1 MVWGIA
7 LKFNITIKKHLTI
20 IFGIF
25 SLVIIILVALILN
38 FAVDNSFHNYAYS
51 KNQLQSIDKPSLAN
65 DNLVGKKQVNNNPKG
80 WSFSNA
86 RAQNYQL
93 TNVEQE
99 LKDSINK
106 SIVII
111 GLFSF
116 LFSLLVGHLISIKL
130 SKPLKLLTKMTQ
142 EVEKGNYDIKIEHK
156 TSVKE
161 ISVLSSALLKMA
173 NQISESIKHDK
184 RLSQDVQHEI
194 RTPLTNIKA
203 QLEAMID
210 GIWDIDEKNIK
221 LCLEEVTRLNA
232 IVNQL
237 YQLGNLENNADS
249 LQITNIQL
257 NPLVKSVVDGFR
269 IDSLEKK
276 IKVVNLV
283 EEKFKLKSD
292 ERLIYSSIFNLI
304 SNALRYSG
312 KGSTIK
318 VYTDKYSANDK
329 TSPYYNKIKNKGDI
343 SKSYSIICIEDDGS
357 GISQDKLD
365 FIFERFY
372 RVDESRSRKIGG
384 AGLGLSIVSASI
396 IKLGGFVDA
405 ESTINTKTVFYL
417 YIEER

>member
-38 FAVDNSFHNYAYS
+38 LAVDNSFKNYAYS
-51 KNQLQSIDKPSLAN
+51 KNQLQSIDKSSLAN
-65 DNLVGKKQVNNNPKG
+65 ENLIGKKQLPKG
-80 WSFSNA
+80 WSLSNA

-116 LFSLLVGHLISIKL
+116 LFSLLLGHLISIKL

-142 EVEKGNYDIKIEHK
+142 TIEKGNYDIKIDQK
-156 TSVKE
+156 TSIKE
-161 ISVLSSALLKMA
+161 ISVLSNALLKMA
-173 NQISESIKHDK
+173 NQISESIQHDK

-249 LQITNIQL
+249 LKITNIEL
-257 NPLVKSVVDGFR
+257 NPLVKSVVDGFE

-283 EEKFKLKSD
+283 DEKFKLKSD
-292 ERLIYSSIFNLI
+292 ERLIYSSIFNLV

-312 KGSTIK
+312 KGATVK
-318 VYTDKYSANDK
+318 VYAYKYSSNDK

-372 RVDESRSRKIGG
+372 RGDKSRSRKIGG

-405 ESTINTKTVFYL
+405 ESAVNTKTVFYL

>member
-38 FAVDNSFHNYAYS
+38 LAVDNSFQNYAYS
-51 KNQLQSIDKPSLAN
+51 KNQLQSIDKSSLAN
-65 DNLVGKKQVNNNPKG
+65 ENLIGKKQLPKG
-80 WSFSNA
+80 WSLSNA

-116 LFSLLVGHLISIKL
+116 LFSLLLGHLISIKL

-142 EVEKGNYDIKIEHK
+142 TIEKGNYDIKIDQK
-156 TSVKE
+156 TSIKE
-161 ISVLSSALLKMA
+161 ISVLSNALLKMA
-173 NQISESIKHDK
+173 NQISESIQHDK

-249 LQITNIQL
+249 LKITNIEL
-257 NPLVKSVVDGFR
+257 NPLVKSVVDGFE

-283 EEKFKLKSD
+283 DEKFKLKSD
-292 ERLIYSSIFNLI
+292 ERLIYSSIFNLV

-312 KGSTIK
+312 KGSTVK
-318 VYTDKYSANDK
+318 VYAYKYSSNDK
-329 TSPYYNKIKNKGDI
+329 TSPYYNKINNKRNA
-343 SKSYSIICIEDDGS
+343 SKSYNIICIEDDGS

-396 IKLGGFVDA
+396 TKLGGFVDA

-417 YIEER
+417 YVEER